1 MSVYAVADLHGCW
14 TQWNSIRNFLKE
26 DDKLFV
32 LGDCI
37 DRGDSG
43 LAILQEAL
51 DDPRCTVLCGNHEDM
66 MADALDE
73 EVRYGYSDYWIW
85 RWFQNGGRITYDQWQ
100 EAGMDF
106 SWIGKIKGLP
116 LFAEYTNT
124 QGDRILMTHS
134 GRIPRKGY
142 ENSPQSRRLLLWDR
156 DHLKERKWH
165 REENEFIVHGHT
177 TIIHLLEDL
186 NILEES
192 DIAHPRIIKY
202 CDKHKINIDLCSY
215 YTGICALL
223 DLDSLKPIYFNLE
236 GKINDARSLEVDS
249 RVRKLV

>member
-43 LAILQEAL
+43 LAILQEVL
-51 DDPRCTVLCGNHEDM
+51 DNPRCVVLCGNHEDM

-73 EVRYGYSDYWIW
+73 EARYGYSDYWIW
-85 RWFQNGGRITYDQWQ
+85 RWFQNGGRTTYDQWQ

-116 LFAEYTNT
+116 LFAEYTNI

-134 GRIPRKGY
+134 GRVPRKGY

-177 TIIHLLEDL
+177 P
-186 NILEES
+186 ILIMPQFDGKDVEIEPG
-192 DIAHPRIIKY
+192 AFHY
-202 CDKHKINIDLCSY
+202 CDGHKINIDNAGY
-215 YTGICALL
+215 HTGNICLL
-223 DLDSLKPIYFNLE
+223 DLDTYDEHIF
-236 GKINDARSLEVDS
+236 GVD
-249 RVRKLV
+249 

>member
-14 TQWNSIRNFLKE
+14 AQWNSIRNFLKE

-51 DDPRCTVLCGNHEDM
+51 DDPRCMVLCGNHEDM

-85 RWFQNGGRITYDQWQ
+85 RWFQNGGRTTYEQWQ

-134 GRIPRKGY
+134 GRVPRKGY

-177 TIIHLLEDL
+177 P
-186 NILEES
+186 ILIMPQFDGKDVEIEPG
-192 DIAHPRIIKY
+192 AFHY
-202 CDKHKINIDLCSY
+202 CDGHKINIDNASFH
-215 YTGICALL
+215 TGNVCLL
-223 DLDSLKPIYFNLE
+223 DLDTYDEHIF
-236 GKINDARSLEVDS
+236 GVD
-249 RVRKLV
+249 

>member
-26 DDKLFV
+26 DDKLFI

-51 DDPRCTVLCGNHEDM
+51 DDSRCTVLCGNHEDM

-106 SWIGKIKGLP
+106 SWIGKIKDLP

-124 QGDRILMTHS
+124 QGDNIFMTHS
-134 GRIPRKGY
+134 GRIPRRGF
-142 ENSPQSRRLLLWDR
+142 EVAPQSRRLLLWDR
-156 DHLKERKWH
+156 DHIRERKWH
-165 REENEFIVHGHT
+165 RKENEFIVHGHT
-177 TIIHLLEDL
+177 PILLMPQFDGK
-186 NILEES
+186 NIEIEPG
-192 DIAHPRIIKY
+192 AFHY
-202 CDKHKINIDLCSY
+202 CDGHKINIDNAGY
-215 YTGICALL
+215 HTGNICLL
-223 DLDSLKPIYFNLE
+223 DLDTFDEHIF
-236 GKINDARSLEVDS
+236 GVD
-249 RVRKLV
+249 